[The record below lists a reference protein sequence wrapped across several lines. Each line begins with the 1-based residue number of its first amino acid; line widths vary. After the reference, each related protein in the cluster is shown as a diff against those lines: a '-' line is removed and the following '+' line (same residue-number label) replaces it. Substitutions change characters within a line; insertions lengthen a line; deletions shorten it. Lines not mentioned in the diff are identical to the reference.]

1 MNHSINQIHSKTRI
15 PMNIVLWADKGGVGK
30 STLATSLAA
39 TLGMRL
45 IDLDPQGDSLCWG
58 RARREAGD
66 ESLEV
71 MTISTAAEAKAAL
84 TSAIGTVV
92 DCPPGQ
98 SEVALTAVALA
109 DLLVIPCRTGDA
121 DMVALG
127 RSLDLARRVR
137 RARPEVQIGL
147 VLNLA
152 RETGRAKGVEAALRA
167 QAGQDYVWL
176 GRLGARVGIEEAYA
190 SRRTLLEA
198 GGAVAHEFRAI
209 RDMVQKLNESYDS
222 LAS

>member
-1 MNHSINQIHSKTRI
+1 
-15 PMNIVLWADKGGVGK
+15 MNIVLWADKGGVGK

-45 IDLDPQGDSLCWG
+45 LDLDPQGDSLRWG
-58 RARREAGD
+58 HARREGGD

-71 MTISTAAEAKAAL
+71 VAISTAAEVKVAL
-84 TSAIGTVV
+84 LSTTGTVV

-98 SEVALTAVALA
+98 SEIALTAVALA

-137 RARPEVQIGL
+137 KARPEVQVGL

-167 QAGQDYVWL
+167 QAGQDYLWL

-209 RDMVQKLNESYDS
+209 RELVQKISESYDS

>member
-1 MNHSINQIHSKTRI
+1 
-15 PMNIVLWADKGGVGK
+15 MNIVVWADKGGVGK

-45 IDLDPQGDSLCWG
+45 LDLDPQGDSVRWG
-58 RARREAGD
+58 SARREAGD
-66 ESLEV
+66 KSLEV
-71 MTISTAAEAKAAL
+71 MAISSAAETRVAL
-84 TSAIGTVV
+84 LCTSGTVV

-98 SEVALTAVALA
+98 SEIALTAIALA

-127 RSLDLARRVR
+127 RSLDLARRVHK
-137 RARPEVQIGL
+137 ARPEIQIGL

-167 QAGQDYVWL
+167 QAGQDYLWL
-176 GRLGARVGIEEAYA
+176 GRMGARVGIEEAYA

-209 RDMVQKLNESYDS
+209 RDLVQQLCESYDS

>member
-1 MNHSINQIHSKTRI
+1 
-15 PMNIVLWADKGGVGK
+15 MNIVLWADKGGVGK

-45 IDLDPQGDSLCWG
+45 LDLDPQGDSLRWG
-58 RARREAGD
+58 RARHEAGD
-66 ESLEV
+66 ESFEV
-71 MTISTAAEAKAAL
+71 MAISTATDVKEVL
-84 TSAIGTVV
+84 LSTTSTVV

-98 SEVALTAVALA
+98 SEIALTAVALA
-109 DLLVIPCRTGDA
+109 DLLIIPCRTGDS

-137 RARPEVQIGL
+137 KARPEVQIGL
-147 VLNLA
+147 ILNLA

-167 QAGQDYVWL
+167 QAGQDYLWL

-198 GGAVAHEFRAI
+198 GGAVAYEFRGI
-209 RDMVQKLNESYDS
+209 WDMVQKINESHDS